1 MAPLSL
7 GVRGRGFSNIIWYLL
22 LKGTICHTMKYIP
35 GKMHILF
42 TINMYANLA
51 KIHFRDKDVLIL
63 FISILLNVF

>member
-1 MAPLSL
+1 
-7 GVRGRGFSNIIWYLL
+7 
-22 LKGTICHTMKYIP
+22 MKYIP

-63 FISILLNVF
+63 FILILLNVF